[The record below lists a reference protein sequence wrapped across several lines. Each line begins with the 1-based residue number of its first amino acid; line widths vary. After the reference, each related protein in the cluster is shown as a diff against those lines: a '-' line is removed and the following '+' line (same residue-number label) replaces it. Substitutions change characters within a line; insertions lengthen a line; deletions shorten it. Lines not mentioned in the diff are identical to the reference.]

1 MNKIEILKLIEKE
14 AERGVSI
21 HGPFNSRHEGYA
33 VIKEEFDELWDAIKR
48 NSSIAAL
55 TTEAVQTGAMI
66 LRFLQE
72 LC

>member
-1 MNKIEILKLIEKE
+1 MDKTEILKLIEKE
-14 AERGVSI
+14 AERGLSL

-33 VIKEEFDELWDAIKR
+33 VIKEEFDELWDAIKG
-48 NSSIAAL
+48 NCSMELLIE
-55 TTEAVQTGAMI
+55 EAVQTGAMI